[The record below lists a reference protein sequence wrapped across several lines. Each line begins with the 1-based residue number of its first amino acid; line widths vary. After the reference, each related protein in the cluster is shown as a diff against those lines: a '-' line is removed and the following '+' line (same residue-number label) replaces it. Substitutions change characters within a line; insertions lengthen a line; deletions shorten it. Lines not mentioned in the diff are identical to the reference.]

1 MSPTVLFQLLFN
13 YIYSIFNKK
22 FSVLARVKL
31 LLILLAFNFEWN
43 SSFRH
48 CHQSVE
54 TLDKAKAIVKVQ
66 PQSIAAVR
74 ETSEY
79 MNNPTL
85 INGEDCS
92 L

>member
-1 MSPTVLFQLLFN
+1 MNS
-13 YIYSIFNKK
+13 
-22 FSVLARVKL
+22 A
-31 LLILLAFNFEWN
+31 ILLALNFKWN

-48 CHQSVE
+48 CHQ
-54 TLDKAKAIVKVQ
+54 KAIVKVQ
-66 PQSIAAVR
+66 PQSMAAVR

-85 INGEDCS
+85 INGRDCS

>member
-1 MSPTVLFQLLFN
+1 MDPTVLFHLLFRF
-13 YIYSIFNKK
+13 IYSTFNKK
-22 FSVLARVKL
+22 FSVSI
-31 LLILLAFNFEWN
+31 ILLAFNFEWN

-48 CHQSVE
+48 CHQFVE

-85 INGEDCS
+85 INGGDCS